1 MRNHTRCT
9 CSVFSL
15 LNMTSADEE
24 GHLPQEDGQLS
35 EEEGQI
41 LQGEDQQLK
50 DSQQIVSCSFLFQ
63 RSECDSV
70 TQFCPQRINTANN

>member
-41 LQGEDQQLK
+41 LQGEDT
-50 DSQQIVSCSFLFQ
+50 DSEFEGFTA
-63 RSECDSV
+63 DSLL
-70 TQFCPQRINTANN
+70 